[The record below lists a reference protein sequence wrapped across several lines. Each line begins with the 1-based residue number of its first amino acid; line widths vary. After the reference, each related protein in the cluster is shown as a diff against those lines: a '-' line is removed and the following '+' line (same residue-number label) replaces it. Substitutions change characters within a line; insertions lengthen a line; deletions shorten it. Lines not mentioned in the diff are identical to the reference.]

1 MEPYSMLCD
10 NLDGKEIQ
18 KSAVIWIHLVDSS
31 CCIAVANTA
40 L

>member
-18 KSAVIWIHLVDSS
+18 KRADICIHLVDSS
-31 CCIAVANTA
+31 CCIAEANTA